1 MITAVLEPMPDLFWE
16 LVKEKGLQNRFFEF
30 PDINKDK
37 TEIAIIR
44 TKTVFDA
51 GMMDSF
57 PNIKLIIRAGSGVDN
72 IDIEEAARRNIQ
84 VMNTP
89 KANAQAAA
97 EHTLAMI
104 LSLIKHLPRCK
115 EAVLTGSWKN
125 NLQHNMEFSEL
136 RVLVVGVG
144 NVGSRVVGMLTALGA
159 EVRGVDPYLTEADKE
174 NFNIPFCSYKI
185 GLGWCNLVTFHC
197 PLTAESKDYF
207 TQDSISLLNSPI
219 FLINSA
225 RGGII
230 NEGFLSKIFDNKF
243 ILGVG
248 IDVFSTEPTPKFDYF
263 RKKNVLISPHAGA
276 HTNLAK
282 QRLSV
287 EVLGVWGKFQNTK
300 NTKKI
305 Q

>member
-104 LSLIKHLPRCK
+104 LSLIKQLPQCK
-115 EAVLTGSWKN
+115 EAVLNGSWKN
-125 NLQHNMEFSEL
+125 KLKHSLEISEL

-144 NVGSRVVGMLTALGA
+144 HVGSRVAGMLTALGA
-159 EVRGVDPYLTEADKE
+159 EVRGVDPYLSEIEKE
-174 NFNIPFCSYKI
+174 NFNIPFCSYMV
-185 GLGWCNLVTFHC
+185 GLDWCNLITFHC
-197 PLTAESKDYF
+197 PLTAETKDYF
-207 TQDSISLLNSPI
+207 TNDSLSQLKNSI

-230 NEGFLSKIFDNKF
+230 NEGFLSKFSENKF
-243 ILGVG
+243 ILGIG
-248 IDVFSTEPTPKFDYF
+248 IDVFSTEPCPIIDYF
-263 RKKNVLISPHAGA
+263 RKKNTFISPHAGA
-276 HTNLAK
+276 HTYLAK
-282 QRLSV
+282 QRLSE
-287 EVLGVWGKFQNTK
+287 EVLRAWGKFQNTK